1 MDNIRS
7 LFYLLFELPNKACNI
22 KYKITNG
29 PANIHNNNINKEE
42 PPLLLFCDII
52 THHLFQ

>member
-52 THHLFQ
+52 IHHLFQ